1 MNPRTHQ
8 SITAILEENGYI
20 QARDILATSLLIPK
34 LQIIGFIP
42 EQQNLKPLE
51 TYRNSMSE
59 LSLKNDE
66 LELMYNFN
74 SNIIVNSYRIRI
86 EGAKRTLAVMTN
98 IEKLP
103 QGECT
108 MDNDSINVNN
118 VSSPIKIIGKS
129 FSTVVLSHNLIKEEE
144 AEKNI
149 VKYKADGSLYQFS
162 REIGNYKIIASSFI
176 CLCRYINSVTGLPS
190 YILLSPQEVYKIRE
204 PENNE

>member
-1 MNPRTHQ
+1 MNLRTHQ

-20 QARDILATSLLIPK
+20 QAGDILATSLLIPK

-42 EQQNLKPLE
+42 EQQDLKPLE

-66 LELMYNFN
+66 LELMFNFN

-103 QGECT
+103 QGEYT
-108 MDNDSINVNN
+108 MDNDSINVIN

-162 REIGNYKIIASSFI
+162 REIGKYKIIASSFI

>member
-20 QARDILATSLLIPK
+20 QAGDILATSLLIPK

-42 EQQNLKPLE
+42 EQQDLKPLE

-66 LELMYNFN
+66 LELMFNFN

-103 QGECT
+103 QGEYT
-108 MDNDSINVNN
+108 MDNDSINVIN
-118 VSSPIKIIGKS
+118 VSSPIKIIEKS
-129 FSTVVLSHNLIKEEE
+129 FSTVVLSHNLIKEE

-162 REIGNYKIIASSFI
+162 REIGKYKIIASSFI